1 MPGWAAGCP
10 LAVTSDGGSLSSV
23 PDSLVNPLGWPGWA
37 SEAGDSRQPVLA
49 VRMPLTFWAVDSAR
63 CPDCTQICFAWCVQ
77 SLAPALAHSSWPRV
91 RAPSFMSTNFGSSF
105 LQLGWGGSGVLL
117 SLVEGPGLKLRG
129 GLEGRCGLHP
139 VHELDCCCW
148 VQAILRDLLPGVKE
162 TYILGSLTS

>member
-10 LAVTSDGGSLSSV
+10 LVAAPDGDSLSSV

-37 SEAGDSRQPVLA
+37 SEPGDSHQPVLV
-49 VRMPLTFWAVDSAR
+49 VRVPLPFWAVDSAR
-63 CPDCTQICFAWCVQ
+63 CPDCVEICFAWCVQ

-117 SLVEGPGLKLRG
+117 NLVEGPRAQV
-129 GLEGRCGLHP
+129 EGRAYRKMRVP
-139 VHELDCCCW
+139 
-148 VQAILRDLLPGVKE
+148 PP
-162 TYILGSLTS
+162 T